1 MAVKSKGNVSLY
13 HHINKA
19 KLLACFLTLL
29 FCLQTDLFAAPYYGD
44 VFKLKQPNGTHVEVK
59 VWGDEFYHRIE
70 SLDGYTLVRD
80 PGTRWICYAELSSD
94 KSELIPTDI
103 IYQGITIAEESGLK
117 AQMTD
122 INIPKHLDLKREV
135 IRKKVEQ
142 ARQQLLRGQFDA
154 AVEARGAM
162 AAESVTGPV
171 LGLTLLIEFPDEPAT
186 IPKAEIENYLNQ
198 NGYSNYGNNG
208 SVRDYFYDVSGG
220 LLDYTNY
227 VTDYYT
233 AAHNKSYYTNESIP
247 YGDRARELIRE
258 ALFWLDGQGFDFSTL
273 STDGGQILA
282 INAFYAGGRDN
293 VWAEGLWPHMGYLW
307 PVFSA
312 DGVSSRY
319 YQITN
324 IGNKLK
330 LRTFCHEN
338 GHMICGWPDLYDY
351 GGESRGIGNYG
362 LMAGGASNKNPVP
375 PNPSFRSQAG
385 WETIIDITDVP
396 PGSLLSHT
404 ANSLTTYR
412 YSHPTDPDEYFLIES
427 RIKYGRN
434 AAIPDEGLLIWH
446 VDESVGGNEDEQ
458 MTPSQH
464 YRVSVEQA
472 DGAFHLENNDNGGE
486 PGDLF
491 HAGYADTFHDSTMPD
506 AKWWPGDGSG
516 LDIHNISPVGPTM
529 SFTTGL
535 LGALYVNDNAPGDP
549 NLGDPT
555 GSDPNE
561 DGSFEHP
568 YDSIQEAIDHAN
580 NGDMV
585 IVLDGTYTGMGNYN
599 IDPAGKQITI
609 RSQNGPEK
617 CVIDCQSNGR
627 AFVFQNSEGLNTV
640 LDGFTITG
648 GYSGTNAGAVYCN
661 GSSPTIQNCVMT
673 DNHAGWSGGAVFLE
687 NNSDALISRCTIH
700 TNNCEASGAGIC
712 STEGS
717 SPTIENCLIAYN
729 DGSLSGGASSL
740 YNSNVTFINCT
751 IADNSASSPTGGG
764 GIHCAEGDATIINT
778 ILWNNHCYNNDQIE
792 LFWGNETVIVTYS
805 NVEMAD
811 SNDVWGGVDSN
822 NINADPLFADPNNN
836 DYHLKSGAGRW
847 NPILYTNG
855 DFNNDRNIDFEDL
868 DILAGYWL
876 WTEPEMIAD
885 LTSDNLV
892 NFADYALF
900 ASNWRQ
906 IGETSED
913 WLVDGVNSPCIDV
926 GDPGSNYSLE
936 PAPNGGRINM
946 GAFGN
951 TEFASKSP

>member
-1 MAVKSKGNVSLY
+1 MGR
-13 HHINKA
+13 KA
-19 KLLACFLTLL
+19 NIPMFRNIDKARLLAYFSTFI
-29 FCLQTDLFAAPYYGD
+29 FCLQTHLFAAPYYGD

-80 PGTRWICYAELSSD
+80 PETRWICYAELSSD
-94 KSELIPTDI
+94 ESELIPTEVI
-103 IYQGITIAEESGLK
+103 CRGTSIGQAAGLK
-117 AQMTD
+117 AQTKVL
-122 INIPKHLDLKREV
+122 NLPKHLELKREV

-142 ARQQLLRGQFDA
+142 ARQRLLRGQFDIA
-154 AVEARGAM
+154 MEARGAM
-162 AAESVTGPV
+162 ASESLTGPV

-198 NGYSNYGNNG
+198 NGYSNYENNG
-208 SVRDYFYDVSGG
+208 SVRDYFHDVSGG

-233 AAHNKSYYTNESIP
+233 AAHNKDYYTDESIP
-247 YGDRARELIRE
+247 YGNRACELIRE

-273 STDGGQILA
+273 STDGGYILA

-312 DGVSSRY
+312 DGVNSRY

-324 IGNKLK
+324 IGDKLK

-338 GHMICGWPDLYDY
+338 GHMICHWPDLYDY

-375 PNPSFRSQAG
+375 PNPSFRSQSG
-385 WETIIDITDVP
+385 WETIIDITNIA

-412 YSHPTDPDEYFLIES
+412 YSHPNNPDEYFLIES
-427 RIKYGRN
+427 RTRYGRN

-446 VDESVGGNEDEQ
+446 VDESMGGNDDEQ

-506 AKWWPGDGSG
+506 AKWWPGNGSG
-516 LDIHNISPVGPTM
+516 LDIHNISAVGSTM
-529 SFTTGL
+529 SFTIGL
-535 LGALYVNDNAPGDP
+535 LHVLYVNDNAPNDP

-561 DGSFEHP
+561 DGSFLHP

-580 NGDMV
+580 NGNMV
-585 IVLDGTYTGMGNYN
+585 IVLEGTYTSMGNYN
-599 IDPAGKQITI
+599 INPAGKAITVI
-609 RSQNGPEK
+609 SQNGPKK
-617 CVIDCQSNGR
+617 CIIDCQSNGR
-627 AFVFQNSEGLNTV
+627 AFVFQSGEGPNTV

-648 GYSGTNAGAVYCN
+648 GYSGTNGGAVYCN

-673 DNHAGWSGGAVFLE
+673 GNYAAWSGGAIFLE
-687 NNSDALISRCTIH
+687 NNSNVLISRCTVY
-700 TNNCEASGAGIC
+700 NNSCGSAGGGIE
-712 STEGS
+712 SYAS
-717 SPTIENCLIAYN
+717 SPTIKNCVIAEN
-729 DGSLSGGASSL
+729 SGKYSGAITSSSS
-740 YNSNVTFINCT
+740 SNTTIINCT
-751 IADNSASSPTGGG
+751 IADNFATDGPGGLECYNSG
-764 GIHCAEGDATIINT
+764 NFTVENS
-778 ILWNNHCYNNDQIE
+778 ILWNNTGQQIFEGDGTVSVTFSDVQMPDGNDK
-792 LFWGNETVIVTYS
+792 
-805 NVEMAD
+805 
-811 SNDVWGGVDSN
+811 WGGVDSN

-847 NPILYTNG
+847 NPIPYTNG

-900 ASNWRQ
+900 GSNWKQ
-906 IGETSED
+906 TGETSED
-913 WLVDGVNSPCIDV
+913 WLLDDVNSLCIDA
-926 GDPGSNYSLE
+926 GDPGSDYSLE
-936 PAPNGGRINM
+936 SAPNGGRINM